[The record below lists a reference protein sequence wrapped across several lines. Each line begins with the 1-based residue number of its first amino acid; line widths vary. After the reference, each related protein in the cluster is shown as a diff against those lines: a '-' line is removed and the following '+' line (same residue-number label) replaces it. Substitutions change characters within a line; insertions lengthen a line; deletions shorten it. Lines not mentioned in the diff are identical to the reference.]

1 MSNPH
6 AYHYFK
12 STPELLQQLFAEHQ
26 PIDQQRSECIAALMK
41 AHNALGLSTQTGLD
55 GVPYFTGLALPH
67 DDPRIEQQEF
77 TKVGEGLHNGK
88 KIVYVRGRGNRKDG
102 KAINQS
108 ISSANAEMK
117 ALPNFETWFLTK
129 HQLQRSVM
137 GGLHSSGRG
146 FVHLISYLMS
156 AKEDGQDVLLVCI
169 PKEKDKP
176 APVMPDG
183 FVAITAGQFI
193 DLTGSP
199 SDN

>member
-26 PIDQQRSECIAALMK
+26 PIDEQRSECIDKLMK
-41 AHNALGLSTQTGLD
+41 AHNALLSFHTGIN
-55 GVPYFTGLALPH
+55 GVPYFTGLALAH
-67 DDPRIEQQEF
+67 DDPRIGQQEF
-77 TKVGEGLHNGK
+77 IKVGEGWHDGK

-108 ISSANAEMK
+108 ISIANAEME

-129 HQLQRSVM
+129 HQLHRMVM

-156 AKEDGQDVLLVCI
+156 AKEDAQDVLLVCI

-183 FVAITAGQFI
+183 FVALTAGQFI
-193 DLTGSP
+193 DLNVSP
-199 SDN
+199 LDN